1 MGGEKGGD
9 GMIGYTFWMEHKDF
23 FYVTSQKNVTEQLVN
38 SIMEKANLPGRFH
51 DIRSRLRKAEC
62 NVITLP
68 NGRAYYEIHGKGFG
82 GRGSF
87 VGDGKTVII
96 NCIKH

>member
-1 MGGEKGGD
+1 MNSKLMKGL
-9 GMIGYTFWMEHKDF
+9 TFWMNQKDY
-23 FYVTSQKNVTEQLVN
+23 FYETEQKNVTEQLVCK
-38 SIMEKANLPGRFH
+38 IMKSANLPKEKITDVCYR
-51 DIRSRLRKAEC
+51 IRKANC
-62 NVITLP
+62 KIVTLP
-68 NGRAYYEIHGKGFG
+68 NGRQYYEIYGHNFG